1 MHLIFFF
8 KLVDFYSI
16 KKQKPIG
23 LKQNFFLYSLK
34 LIEYS
39 TSAVIVATANPF
51 FAPWNY
57 NTSRKNM

>member
-1 MHLIFFF
+1 M
-8 KLVDFYSI
+8 VDFYSI

-51 FAPWNY
+51 VAPWNY